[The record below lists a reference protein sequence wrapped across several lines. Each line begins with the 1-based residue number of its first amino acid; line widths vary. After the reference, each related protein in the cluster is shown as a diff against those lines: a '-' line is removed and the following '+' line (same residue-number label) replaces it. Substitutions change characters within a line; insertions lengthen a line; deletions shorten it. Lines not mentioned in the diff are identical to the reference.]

1 MDLGVRWFVP
11 TISDCPAVTPD
22 SQKRCMSADFPS
34 ARDWLD
40 REDAWLAPYAMRSL
54 ASRGR
59 RHPEPEH
66 PFRTLYQ
73 RDRERIVHCT
83 AFRRMTGKTQVLVA
97 SVNDH
102 HRTRL
107 THTLEVAQVARTVA
121 RRLRLNE
128 DLTEAIALAHDIGHP
143 PFGHAGE
150 DALDECL
157 KDHGGFDHNLFG
169 LRRVDELEERY
180 PGFPGLNLSFELREA
195 FVQHSGRLTAPDAA
209 EFRDCGAPLLEA
221 QVVDAVDSI
230 AYDTHDTDDALGLGF
245 IALDELRGLALW
257 DRAADRVGQQTPG
270 LTGHPFRTAVVRELL
285 AWQVTDLLEE
295 TARRLTVAQIRSL
308 DQVRA
313 ATVPLV
319 GSSAEMQQLRSGLE
333 RFLRE
338 RVYRHHRV
346 LRMTANGKRVL
357 QALFA
362 EYVRTP
368 ELLPEKHL
376 RRWTDADARIG
387 PPPPGWVVAHRR
399 PITSIHRV
407 VGDYLAGMT
416 DRYAQQE
423 YRRLFFPSAE
433 L

>member
-1 MDLGVRWFVP
+1 MP
-11 TISDCPAVTPD
+11 P
-22 SQKRCMSADFPS
+22 PS
-34 ARDWLD
+34 AADRLD
-40 REDAWLAPYAMRSL
+40 HEDRWLAPYAMRAA

-59 RHPEPEH
+59 RHPEPDH
-66 PFRTLYQ
+66 LYRSLYQ
-73 RDRERIVHCT
+73 RDRERVVHCT

-107 THTLEVAQVARTVA
+107 THTLEVVQVARTVA

-150 DALDECL
+150 EALDECL
-157 KDHGGFDHNLFG
+157 APHGGFNHNLFG

-180 PGFPGLNLSFELREA
+180 PDFPGLNLSFEVREA
-195 FVQHSGRLTAPDAA
+195 FVQHAGACDGSEFAAAGR
-209 EFRDCGAPLLEA
+209 PLLEA
-221 QVVDAVDSI
+221 QVVDVVDSL

-245 IALDELRGLALW
+245 ITLDDLAGVEFW
-257 DRAADRVGQQTPG
+257 ARAADRVRGHTPG
-270 LTGHPFRTAVVRELL
+270 LSGNPFRTAVVRELL
-285 AWQVTDLLEE
+285 GWQVTDLLDE
-295 TARRLTVAQIRSL
+295 TARRLAAAGVRSVE
-308 DQVRA
+308 DVRA
-313 ATVPLV
+313 ASGPLV
-319 GSSAEMQQLRSGLE
+319 GFSAEVRRLKAGLE

-346 LRMTANGKRVL
+346 LRMTANGKRIL
-357 QALFA
+357 SALFH
-362 EYVRTP
+362 EYVRHP

-376 RRWTDADARIG
+376 RRWAGADAVIG
-387 PPPPGWVVAHRR
+387 PPPPGWVTANRQ
-399 PITSIHRV
+399 PLSGLERV

-416 DRYAQQE
+416 DRFAQQE
-423 YRRLFFPSAE
+423 YRRLFLPSIE

>member
-1 MDLGVRWFVP
+1 M
-11 TISDCPAVTPD
+11 SSTP
-22 SQKRCMSADFPS
+22 QTTADWQAF
-34 ARDWLD
+34 
-40 REDAWLAPYAMRSL
+40 EDGWLAPYAMPSR

-59 RHPEPEH
+59 RYPEPDH

-73 RDRERIVHCT
+73 RDRERVVHCT

-107 THTLEVAQVARTVA
+107 THTLEVTQVARTVA

-128 DLTEAIALAHDIGHP
+128 DLTEAVALAHDIGHP

-157 KDHGGFDHNLFG
+157 KPFGGFDHNLFG

-180 PGFPGLNLSFELREA
+180 PHFPGLNLSFEVREA
-195 FVQHSGRLTAPDAA
+195 FVQHSGRVDAPECA
-209 EFRDCGAPLLEA
+209 EFRGRGRPVLEA
-221 QVVDAVDSI
+221 QVVDVVDSI

-245 IALDELRGLALW
+245 ISLEELSAVEFW
-257 DRAADRVGQQTPG
+257 ARAAERVHRHTPG
-270 LTGHPFRTAVVRELL
+270 LSGYPLRVAVVRELL

-295 TARRLTVAQIRSL
+295 TARRLGDGKIRSA
-308 DQVRA
+308 DDVRA
-313 ATVPLV
+313 AAGPLV
-319 GSSAEMQQLRSGLE
+319 GFTPEVRKLKAGLE
-333 RFLRE
+333 RFLQE

-346 LRMTANGKRVL
+346 LRMTANGKRIL
-357 QALFA
+357 QALFG
-362 EYVRTP
+362 EYVRSP

-376 RRWTDADARIG
+376 RRWTGATDVIG
-387 PPPPGWVVAHRR
+387 PPPAGSGPQPAAVRTPLGCLEQ
-399 PITSIHRV
+399 V

-416 DRYAQQE
+416 DRYAQLE
-423 YRRLFFPSAE
+423 YRRLFLPSTE

>member
-1 MDLGVRWFVP
+1 M
-11 TISDCPAVTPD
+11 
-22 SQKRCMSADFPS
+22 PS
-34 ARDWLD
+34 R
-40 REDAWLAPYAMRSL
+40 

-59 RHPEPEH
+59 KHAEPDH
-66 PFRTLYQ
+66 PFRSLYQ

-150 DALDECL
+150 EALDDCL
-157 KDHGGFDHNLFG
+157 KPHGGFNHNLFG

-180 PGFPGLNLSFELREA
+180 PGFPGLNLSFEVREA
-195 FVQHSGRLTAPDAA
+195 FVQHAGPVDGAGYA
-209 EFRDCGAPLLEA
+209 EFGGAGRPLLEA
-221 QVVDAVDSI
+221 QVVDVVDSL

-245 IALDELRGLALW
+245 ITLDDLAPVEFW
-257 DRAADRVGQQTPG
+257 ARAAERVKGHTPG
-270 LTGHPFRTAVVRELL
+270 LSGNPFRTAVVRELL
-285 AWQVTDLLEE
+285 AWQVTDLLDE
-295 TARRLTVAQIRSL
+295 TARRLEAGNVRAVT
-308 DQVRA
+308 DVRA
-313 ATVPLV
+313 AAGPLV
-319 GSSAEMQQLRSGLE
+319 GFSAEVRRLKAGLE

-346 LRMTANGKRVL
+346 LRMTANGKRIL
-357 QALFA
+357 TALFH
-362 EYVRTP
+362 EYVAHP

-376 RRWTDADARIG
+376 RRWNGADATIG
-387 PPPPGWVVAHRR
+387 PPPPGWVTANRQ
-399 PITSIHRV
+399 PLPGLERV

-423 YRRLFFPSAE
+423 YRRLFLPSIE